1 MIGANG
7 DLHGS
12 SPLTELCSLLR
23 PALSRAAGPK
33 WTGSKVAVPALKASS
48 YWHDFH
54 EGSRSGG
61 PR

>member
-23 PALSRAAGPK
+23 PALSRAVGPK
-33 WTGSKVAVPALKASS
+33 WTGSKVAVPALKTSS

-54 EGSRSGG
+54 EGWRSGG